1 MMLTVSEL
9 ARLLG
14 VPGALTYRLV
24 HECQLPNYRIGRC
37 VQVKKEDV
45 GSYLE
50 SCKSWA
56 VIVQRPLLHG

>member
-9 ARLLG
+9 ARLLD
-14 VPGALTYRLV
+14 VPGALAYRLV

-37 VQVKKEDV
+37 VQVKKEAV

-50 SCKSWA
+50 SCKS
-56 VIVQRPLLHG
+56 